1 MFCCSSFFI
10 FYFLINFFIP
20 QAIPTTTITI
30 PANNNN
36 SPTGLTLDSFSVC
49 LLYSSLSSLVFN
61 TATFSVFSVVSRSF
75 DLSDCSVLRV
85 VVSSTT
91 SGASIIMFNVSVN
104 VSSDNTIFLPRL
116 SVSSAL
122 PLSSKSPFLTDVLMS
137 VPFVVFLVV
146 VSVIVV
152 LTSLSTS
159 RSFTSET
166 SVSFFSTTT
175 TSSSLSMLLDLLEFL
190 NIPQLVKFRIR
201 VKLPIIHIIRFI
213 Y

>member
-1 MFCCSSFFI
+1 DILISLIRFFNVLLMVFL
-10 FYFLINFFIP
+10 FYHLLNKNLFIP
-20 QAIPTTTITI
+20 QTIPTTTITI
-30 PANNNN
+30 PANNNS

-49 LLYSSLSSLVFN
+49 FLYVSLSSLVFN
-61 TATFSVFSVVSRSF
+61 IATFSTLSVVSRSF
-75 DLSDCSVLRV
+75 DLSVCSVLRV

-91 SGASIIMFNVSVN
+91 SGASIIMFNTSVN

-159 RSFTSET
+159 RPFNSET

-175 TSSSLSMLLDLLEFL
+175 TSSSLS
-190 NIPQLVKFRIR
+190 
-201 VKLPIIHIIRFI
+201 
-213 Y
+213 